1 MTDRISPRP
10 STARYQVDLR
20 DHLECE
26 LLFAVQ
32 TASRAFQDANG
43 ADEKAKARD
52 RYFQA
57 LNAFSSFLL
66 HQDAV

>member
-1 MTDRISPRP
+1 MTDSISSRP
-10 STARYQVDLR
+10 CTAHYHVEFRDL
-20 DHLECE
+20 LECD
-26 LLFAVQ
+26 LLSDVQ
-32 TASRAFQDANG
+32 SASRAFQDANG

-57 LNAFSSFLL
+57 LNAFSSFLR